1 MTAWTNLLVVA
12 IDVAAMTFATG
23 VLRMWGHARVGDGI
37 GPRQVI
43 SFVAGLSALFV
54 ALVSPL
60 SSAAGS
66 LLSDARI
73 HQELLVLLA
82 GPLIV
87 HGRPM
92 VAFRW
97 ALRRPGRPG
106 SGLYS

>member
-1 MTAWTNLLVVA
+1 VTGWTNLLVVA
-12 IDVAAMTFATG
+12 IDLAAMTYATG
-23 VLRMWGHARVGDGI
+23 VLRMWGHARVGEGI

-43 SFVAGLSALFV
+43 SFVAGISALFV

-60 SSAAGS
+60 SAASGS
-66 LLSDARI
+66 FLSDARV

-82 GPLIV
+82 GPLLV

-97 ALRRPGRPG
+97 AVCRPG